1 MQNEKLTIVLPDC
14 DTISK
19 GDLDL
24 SSLSEFGD
32 VITYPLTKREELP
45 ERLEEADVILC
56 NKILLNEDSLRNAT
70 KLKYIG
76 LFATGYN
83 NVDLEYTNARNIT
96 VCNAGSYST
105 DAVAQHTF
113 ALIMNYYNKV
123 AKCDNFV
130 KDNGWK
136 NSKIFSPFIYNMSE
150 LADKTIGVIGFGSI
164 GQKVCEI
171 AKAFN
176 MNIIAF
182 SRNEQNVNNIIKKK
196 FNDYSNIRYGSI
208 NDIAKNSDI
217 ITVHCPLNNA
227 SEKMINE
234 EFLSK
239 CKSNCYFV
247 NTSRGGVVDEH
258 ALCRALNNG
267 VIAGAGIDVLTTE
280 PMAEDCELLHA
291 KNITIT
297 PHVAWAPLETRER
310 LLNIVKDNLRAFING
325 EPQNVIRQ

>member
-1 MQNEKLTIVLPDC
+1 M
-14 DTISK
+14 
-19 GDLDL
+19 
-24 SSLSEFGD
+24 
-32 VITYPLTKREELP
+32 P
-45 ERLEEADVILC
+45 E
-56 NKILLNEDSLRNAT
+56 T
-70 KLKYIG
+70 
-76 LFATGYN
+76 F
-83 NVDLEYTNARNIT
+83 
-96 VCNAGSYST
+96 
-105 DAVAQHTF
+105 AQHTF

-123 AKCDNFV
+123 AMYDNFV

-164 GQKVCEI
+164 GQKVSEI

-182 SRNEQNVNNIIKKK
+182 SRNETNVNNIIKEK
-196 FNDYSNIRYGSI
+196 FNGYSNIRYGSI
-208 NDIAKNSDI
+208 DDIAKNSDI
-217 ITVHCPLNNA
+217 ITVHCPLNKA

-239 CKSNCYFV
+239 CKKNCYFV
-247 NTSRGGVVDEH
+247 NTSRGGVVDEN
-258 ALCRALNNG
+258 ALCKALNNG

-325 EPQNVIRQ
+325 EPKNVIKQ

>member
-24 SSLSEFGD
+24 TTLSELGN
-32 VITYPLTKREELP
+32 VVTYSLTKREELP
-45 ERLEEADVILC
+45 QRLENADVILC
-56 NKILLNEDSLRNAT
+56 NKILLNEDSLKKAT

-83 NVDLEYTNARNIT
+83 NVDLEYTNSRNIT

-123 AKCDNFV
+123 AMYDNFV
-130 KDNGWK
+130 KDDGWK
-136 NSKIFSPFIYNMSE
+136 NSKIFSPFIYNMCE
-150 LADKTIGVIGFGSI
+150 LSGKTIGIIGFGSI
-164 GQKVCEI
+164 GQRVCEI

-176 MNIIAF
+176 MKIIAF
-182 SRNEQNVNNIIKKK
+182 SRNEKNVNRIIEEK
-196 FNDYSNIRYGSI
+196 FNGYGGIRYGNI
-208 NDIAKNSDI
+208 DDIAENSDI
-217 ITVHCPLNNA
+217 ITVHCPLNKA

-234 EFLSK
+234 DFLNK
-239 CKSNCYFV
+239 CKKNCYFV
-247 NTSRGGVVDEH
+247 NTSRGGVVDEK
-258 ALCRALNNG
+258 ALCKALNND
-267 VIAGAGIDVLTTE
+267 VIAGAGIDVLTVE
-280 PMAEDCELLHA
+280 PMSSNCELLNA

-310 LLNIVKDNLRAFING
+310 LLSIVKDNLKAFIDG
-325 EPQNVIRQ
+325 KPKNVVTH